1 MDRSALQ
8 RQLQMAE
15 DLVERVAENIAFQ
28 RQMIAT
34 LDGGGH
40 DVKAA
45 KTFLKWLE
53 ARHAK
58 HVADRNQ
65 LFKQFANRF

>member
-1 MDRSALQ
+1 MDRPTLQ
-8 RQLQMAE
+8 RRLKDA
-15 DLVERVAENIAFQ
+15 DSLVQRLEENIAFQ

-45 KTFLKWLE
+45 KMFLKRLE
-53 ARHAK
+53 AQQVK
-58 HVADRNQ
+58 HVADRDR
-65 LFKQFANRF
+65 LFKELANGS